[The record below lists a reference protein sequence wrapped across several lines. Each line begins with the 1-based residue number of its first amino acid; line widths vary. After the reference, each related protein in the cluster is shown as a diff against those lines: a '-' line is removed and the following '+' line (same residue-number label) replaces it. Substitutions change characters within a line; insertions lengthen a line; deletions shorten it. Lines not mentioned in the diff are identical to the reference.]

1 MSDECVNVTSEL
13 QPCVSVATGSGESVS
28 AASEAPSCVGV
39 TTLGPQGIPGVTGP
53 TGAVGNDGTD
63 GADGT
68 DGVVGATGA
77 TGPAH
82 GSTGPTGPE
91 GATGIPGH
99 RWFSGAF
106 QPTLSDDYRFQY
118 DPNTDKIS
126 EMGTGGIPGWTEI
139 ADLSGNVGPTG
150 PQGPIG
156 ALAQGAKS
164 MSDDGSVGDRSLGQI
179 NNIWYLFVCYAPGQ
193 WARVKL
199 DTYW

>member
-63 GADGT
+63 GT
-68 DGVVGATGA
+68 DGAAGATGA

-91 GATGIPGH
+91 GATGIAGH
-99 RWFSGAF
+99 RCLRDRLGRVHHPVGWRVPVPPGGPGPAQVQRGRGGAVPR
-106 QPTLSDDYRFQY
+106 QTR
-118 DPNTDKIS
+118 
-126 EMGTGGIPGWTEI
+126 
-139 ADLSGNVGPTG
+139 A
-150 PQGPIG
+150 
-156 ALAQGAKS
+156 ALQRRHRCHGR
-164 MSDDGSVGDRSLGQI
+164 RSAGRP
-179 NNIWYLFVCYAPGQ
+179 A
-193 WARVKL
+193 
-199 DTYW
+199 